1 MPLWVRDSARDD
13 LEVYGAQPSYAKLA
27 PWTIL
32 PQIGDSEAKAVLNE
46 ETTRAHLREWGPR
59 GARGR

>member
-27 PWTIL
+27 ARSVPS
-32 PQIGDSEAKAVLNE
+32 QVGEAESEAIFY
-46 ETTRAHLREWGPR
+46 
-59 GARGR
+59 